1 MTTELTAVDRVSDDT
16 ARARLERLLYSSV
29 GAAAV
34 VYTAVLFPGAGGIGR
49 QMPQLAT
56 WYALTLVAV
65 AIVLPA
71 ALGVLTWLVP
81 RPVMRR
87 IAVTTAL
94 VFLVGMAFFP
104 LGLRGET
111 LEENATPWYQG
122 IHALH
127 GMILATAWQSKS
139 IWLYGIGQGV
149 VIGTVQA
156 VVREDAAKASLLDGV
171 GSFVF
176 IVILMAAATGV
187 IGAADRLDFAS
198 RQARSQ
204 AARTAASR
212 TREREETRINAM
224 VHDDIMSVLL
234 TAARDNPPPSLSDQA
249 RVAINAIEQLETRD
263 ATSREYTVAEVVRT
277 LVEIVGH
284 IAPATDVSIST
295 EAELAIPAEAVT
307 ALNDALAEALRNSVR
322 HAGADSDDVP
332 RAVEIVANSR
342 GLTVAVRDRGR
353 GFNTR
358 AVASRRLGIRLSI
371 IERMALVTGGH
382 ADVHSRPG
390 LGTDVILRW
399 ECDA

>member
-1 MTTELTAVDRVSDDT
+1 MTAELTAVDRVSEDT

-34 VYTAVLFPGAGGIGR
+34 VYTAVLFPGAGGIGQ

-56 WYALTLVAV
+56 WYSLTLIAV

-71 ALGVLTWLVP
+71 ALGALTWLVP

-87 IAVTTAL
+87 IAISTAL

-104 LGLRGET
+104 LGLRGEL

-127 GMILATAWQSKS
+127 GMILATAWQSRS
-139 IWLYGIGQGV
+139 IWLYGIGQGI

-156 VVREDAAKASLLDGV
+156 VVREDAAKAAFLDGV

-187 IGAADRLDFAS
+187 IGAADRLDAAS
-198 RQARSQ
+198 RQARAQ

-212 TREREETRINAM
+212 TREREETRINAI

-234 TAARDNPPPSLSDQA
+234 TAARDNPPPSLADQA
-249 RVAINAIEQLETRD
+249 RVAIDAIEHLETRD
-263 ATSREYTVAEVVRT
+263 ATTREYTVAEVVRT
-277 LVEIVGH
+277 LVEVVSR
-284 IAPATDVSIST
+284 IAPATEVTIST

-322 HAGADSDDVP
+322 HAGIDTEDVP
-332 RAVEIVANSR
+332 RAVEIATHPL

-353 GFNTR
+353 GFNIR
-358 AVASRRLGIRLSI
+358 SVASRRLGIRLSI
-371 IERMALVTGGH
+371 VERMALVTGGH

-399 ECDA
+399 ERGA

>member
-371 IERMALVTGGH
+371 IERMALVAGGH

-399 ECDA
+399 QRDA